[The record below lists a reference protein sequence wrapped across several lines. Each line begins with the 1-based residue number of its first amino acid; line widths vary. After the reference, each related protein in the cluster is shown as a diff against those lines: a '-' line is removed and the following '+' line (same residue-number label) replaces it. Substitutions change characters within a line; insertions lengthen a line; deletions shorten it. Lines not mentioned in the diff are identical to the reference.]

1 MEDVEKPMTQ
11 TLVRKPLLYVLYASM
26 VMIFVAAPAAQ
37 SPGVPAAMRGR
48 IDAVATE
55 ITPALIATRRDL
67 HQHPELGFKEIRTSG
82 IVADR
87 LRALKFDEV
96 RTGIGGTG
104 VMGILRGGKPG
115 KVVAIRADMDAL
127 PIQEAITPE
136 YKSLVPNVN
145 HSCGHDGHTS
155 ILLGVA
161 DVLSRMRAEIPGTV
175 MLLFQPAEEGDPDG
189 GKTGALRVIEAK
201 AFANPKPDVIFGLHL
216 DPQIPVGQIGV
227 RSGPAMAAASRFT
240 LKVIGKKTHGAMPH
254 TGIDPIPISAEIVS
268 AFQTIPARQIDAQQ
282 PTVLTIGSINGGN
295 RYNVV
300 ADSVEMQGTVRTF
313 SADGADVVKTKME
326 AILKGVT
333 SSYGA
338 TYELNYFTNA
348 PVTFNDPALAAAS
361 TSALKAVFGDKV
373 FTPQLQMVSEDF
385 SYYQQQ
391 MPGFYFFVGVRNEAK
406 GITAMWH
413 TEFYQMDEA
422 ALPIGVRALS
432 NAALDFLFR

>member
-1 MEDVEKPMTQ
+1 MRR
-11 TLVRKPLLYVLYASM
+11 TLWGLSAAVVLS
-26 VMIFVAAPAAQ
+26 VAVPSAQ
-37 SPGVPAAMRGR
+37 SLGVPAATRAK
-48 IDAVATE
+48 IDAMAAE
-55 ITPALIATRRDL
+55 IAPTIVATRRDL
-67 HQHPELGFKEIRTSG
+67 HQHPELGFRETRTAG

-96 RTGIGGTG
+96 RTGIGVTG
-104 VMGILRGGKPG
+104 VVGILKGGKPG

-127 PIQEAITPE
+127 PIQEAISPV

-145 HSCGHDGHTS
+145 HSCGHDGHTA

-189 GKTGALRVIEAK
+189 GKTGAIRVLEDK
-201 AFANPKPDVIFGLHL
+201 AFDNPKPDAIFGLHL
-216 DPQIPVGQIGV
+216 DPQVEVGGIGV
-227 RSGPAMAAASRFT
+227 RSGPAMASASRFT

-254 TGIDPIPISAEIVS
+254 TGIDPIPIAAEVVS

-282 PTVLTIGSINGGN
+282 PTVLTIGSITGGN

-300 ADSVEMQGTVRTF
+300 ADAVEMQGTVRTF
-313 SADGADVVKTKME
+313 SPEGPELVRQKME

-338 TYELNYFTNA
+338 TYELNYFVNA
-348 PVTFNDPALAAAS
+348 PVTLNQPALSEKAIAALRAE
-361 TSALKAVFGDKV
+361 FGDKV
-373 FTPQLQMVSEDF
+373 FTPQLQMVAEDF

-391 MPGFYFFVGVRNEAK
+391 IPGFYFFVGVKNQAK

-413 TEFYQMDEA
+413 TEFYDMDEA
-422 ALPIGVRALS
+422 ALPIGVRALV
-432 NAALDFLFR
+432 NVALGYLQ

>member
-1 MEDVEKPMTQ
+1 MRR
-11 TLVRKPLLYVLYASM
+11 L
-26 VMIFVAAPAAQ
+26 IVAATLCLSAGVSAQTGGVSPALRA
-37 SPGVPAAMRGR
+37 R
-48 IDAVATE
+48 IDAIATE
-55 ITPALIATRRDL
+55 ITPTLISTRRDI
-67 HQHPELGFKEIRTSG
+67 HQHPELGFRETRTAG

-96 RTGIGGTG
+96 RTGIGVTG
-104 VMGILRGGKPG
+104 VMGILKGGKPG

-127 PIQEAITPE
+127 PIQEAIAPA

-161 DVLSRMRAEIPGTV
+161 EVLSRMRAEIPGTV

-189 GKTGALRVIEAK
+189 GKTGALRVIEDN
-201 AFANPKPDVIFGLHL
+201 AFANPKPDAIFGLHL

-227 RSGPAMAAASRFT
+227 RSGPAMASASRFT

-254 TGIDPIPISAEIVS
+254 TGIDPIPISAQIVQ
-268 AFQTIPARQIDAQQ
+268 AFQTIPSRQIDAQQ
-282 PTVLTIGSINGGN
+282 PTVLTIGRISGGN

-300 ADSVEMQGTVRTF
+300 ADSVEMEGTVRTF
-313 SADGADVVKTKME
+313 SPDGPEVVKTKME

-333 SSYGA
+333 SAYGA

-348 PVTFNDPALAAAS
+348 PVTFNEPALAAAS
-361 TSALKAVFGDKV
+361 ISALKTVFGDKV
-373 FTPQLQMVSEDF
+373 LTPQLQMVSEDF
-385 SYYQQQ
+385 SYYQQL
-391 MPGFYFFVGVRNEAK
+391 MPGFYFFVGIRNEAK

-413 TEFYQMDEA
+413 TEYYEMDEA
-422 ALPIGVRALS
+422 ALPIGVRAL
-432 NAALDFLFR
+432 ATVALDYLFR

>member
-1 MEDVEKPMTQ
+1 MK
-11 TLVRKPLLYVLYASM
+11 LLHASM
-26 VMIFVAAPAAQ
+26 VIVFGMSLGAQ
-37 SPGVPAAMRGR
+37 TPGVPAAMRSR
-48 IDAVATE
+48 IDAAATE
-55 ITPALIATRRDL
+55 ITPTLISTRRDL
-67 HQHPELGFKEIRTSG
+67 HQHPELGFRETRTAG

-87 LRALKFDEV
+87 LRALKFDDV

-127 PIQEAITPE
+127 PIQEAISPE

-161 DVLSRMRAEIPGTV
+161 DVLSRMRADIPGTV

-189 GKTGALRVIEAK
+189 GKTGALRVLEAK
-201 AFANPKPDVIFGLHL
+201 AFADPTPDAIFGLHL

-227 RSGPAMAAASRFT
+227 RSGPAMASASRFT

-254 TGIDPIPISAEIVS
+254 TGIDPIPIAAQIVQ
-268 AFQTIPARQIDAQQ
+268 AFQTIPSRQIDAQQ
-282 PTVLTIGSINGGN
+282 PTVLTIGSVNGGN

-313 SADGADVVKTKME
+313 SPDGPEIVKTKME

-338 TYELNYFTNA
+338 SYELNYFTNA
-348 PVTFNDPALAAAS
+348 PVTFNDPALASAS
-361 TSALKAVFGDKV
+361 TSAIKAVFGEKV
-373 FTPQLQMVSEDF
+373 FTPPLQMVSEDF

-391 MPGFYFFVGVRNEAK
+391 IPGFYFFVGVKNEAK

-413 TEFYQMDEA
+413 TEFYEMDEA
-422 ALPIGVRALS
+422 ALPVGVRALA
-432 NAALDFLFR
+432 NAALDFLFRVQ

>member
-1 MEDVEKPMTQ
+1 MKILHV
-11 TLVRKPLLYVLYASM
+11 SM
-26 VMIFVAAPAAQ
+26 VMVFGACLGAQ
-37 SPGVPAAMRGR
+37 GAGVPAATRSR
-48 IDAVATE
+48 VDAVAAE
-55 ITPALIATRRDL
+55 ITPALISTRRDL
-67 HQHPELGFKEIRTSG
+67 HQHPELGFRETRTAG

-96 RTGIGGTG
+96 RTGIGVTG
-104 VMGILRGGKPG
+104 VVGILKGGKPG

-127 PIQEAITPE
+127 PIQEAIAPA

-161 DVLSRMRAEIPGTV
+161 DVLSRMRAELPGTV

-189 GKTGALRVIEAK
+189 GKTGALRVIEDK
-201 AFANPKPDVIFGLHL
+201 AFANPKPDAIFGLHL
-216 DPQIPVGQIGV
+216 DPQIEVGRIGV
-227 RSGPAMAAASRFT
+227 RSGPAMASASRFT

-254 TGIDPIPISAEIVS
+254 TGIDPIPIAAEIVS

-282 PTVLTIGSINGGN
+282 PTVLTIGSISGGN

-313 SADGADVVKTKME
+313 SADGPQVVKTKME

-333 SSYGA
+333 SAYGA
-338 TYELNYFTNA
+338 SYELNYFTNA
-348 PVTFNDPALAAAS
+348 PVTLNEPALAAAS
-361 TSALKAVFGDKV
+361 TAALKTVFGDKV
-373 FTPQLQMVSEDF
+373 VTPQLQMVSEDF

-391 MPGFYFFVGVRNEAK
+391 MPGFYFFVGVKNEAK

-413 TEFYQMDEA
+413 TEFYEMDEA

-432 NAALDFLFR
+432 NVVLDYLFR

>member
-1 MEDVEKPMTQ
+1 MRR
-11 TLVRKPLLYVLYASM
+11 L
-26 VMIFVAAPAAQ
+26 IVAAILCLSAGLSAQ
-37 SPGVPAAMRGR
+37 NAGVSTALRER
-48 IDAVATE
+48 VDSTAVE
-55 ITPALIATRRDL
+55 ITPTLISTRRDL
-67 HQHPELGFKEIRTSG
+67 HQHPELGFRETRTAG

-96 RTGIGGTG
+96 RTGIGITG
-104 VMGILRGGKPG
+104 VMGILKGGKPG

-127 PIQEAITPE
+127 PIQEAIAPE

-161 DVLSRMRAEIPGTV
+161 EVLSRMRAEIPGTV

-201 AFANPKPDVIFGLHL
+201 AFANPKPDAIFGLHL

-227 RSGPAMAAASRFT
+227 RSGPAMASASRFT

-254 TGIDPIPISAEIVS
+254 TGIDPIPISAQIVQ
-268 AFQTIPARQIDAQQ
+268 AFQTIPSRQIDAQQ
-282 PTVLTIGSINGGN
+282 PTVLTIGRISGGN
-295 RYNVV
+295 RYNVI
-300 ADSVEMQGTVRTF
+300 ADSVEMEGTVRTF
-313 SADGADVVKTKME
+313 SADGPEVVKTKME

-338 TYELNYFTNA
+338 SYELNYFTNA
-348 PVTFNDPALAAAS
+348 PVTYNDPALAASS
-361 TSALKAVFGDKV
+361 TAALKAVFGDKV

-385 SYYQQQ
+385 SYYQKE
-391 MPGFYFFVGVRNEAK
+391 MPGFYFFVGVKNEAK

-413 TEFYQMDEA
+413 TEFYEMDEA
-422 ALPIGVRALS
+422 ALAIGVRALS
-432 NAALDFLFR
+432 NAALDFLFRAGQ

>member
-1 MEDVEKPMTQ
+1 MK
-11 TLVRKPLLYVLYASM
+11 LLHVSM
-26 VMIFVAAPAAQ
+26 AIVFGVCLNAQ
-37 SPGVPAAMRGR
+37 GAGVPAAMRSR
-48 IDAVATE
+48 VDAVAAE
-55 ITPALIATRRDL
+55 ITPALISTRRDL
-67 HQHPELGFKEIRTSG
+67 HQHPELGFRETRTAG

-96 RTGIGGTG
+96 RTGIGVTG
-104 VMGILRGGKPG
+104 VVGILKGGKPG
-115 KVVAIRADMDAL
+115 RVVAIRADMDAL
-127 PIQEAITPE
+127 PIQEGISPA

-161 DVLSRMRAEIPGTV
+161 DVLSRMRADIPGTV

-189 GKTGALRVIEAK
+189 GKTGALRVLEDK
-201 AFANPKPDVIFGLHL
+201 AFANPKPDAIFGLHL

-227 RSGPAMAAASRFT
+227 RSGPAMASASRFT

-268 AFQTIPARQIDAQQ
+268 AFQTIPSRQIDAQQ

-313 SADGADVVKTKME
+313 SAEGPQVVKTKME

-333 SSYGA
+333 SAYGA
-338 TYELNYFTNA
+338 SYELNYFTNA

-361 TSALKAVFGDKV
+361 MTALKTVFGDKV
-373 FTPQLQMVSEDF
+373 FTPPLQMVSEDF

-391 MPGFYFFVGVRNEAK
+391 VPGFYFFVGVRNEAK

-413 TEFYQMDEA
+413 TEFYEMDEA

-432 NAALDFLFR
+432 NAALDYLFR